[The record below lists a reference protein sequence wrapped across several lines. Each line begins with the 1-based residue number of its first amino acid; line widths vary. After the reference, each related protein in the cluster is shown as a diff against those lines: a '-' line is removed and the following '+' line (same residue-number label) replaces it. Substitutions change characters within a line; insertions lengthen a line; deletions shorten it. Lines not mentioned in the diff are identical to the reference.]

1 MPNKQLLDYVYSQ
14 LAQGVSQE
22 IIKTNLIT
30 GGGWVEAD
38 VMAAFEF
45 VKLNP
50 QTQPNPPLQPPITA
64 NPATFTATNTPVNN
78 PQGFSSP
85 IEQPQIIN
93 NKKHLSV
100 YVICFAVLAILISAT
115 AFAYFEKIGPFGI
128 KQYTEANFLSSILEK
143 TTQIQSSSYKATA
156 SLAITP
162 REEGAE
168 PFEIKISNNEALKKL
183 YANDYKRA
191 QDVNSILS
199 QLKYQEPLP
208 SSLEKFFQDL
218 KSKNTYFYGT
228 VPSLKDPATGNPYQ
242 YTLTDGGK
250 NFSLKVSF
258 ETKEAI
264 SNIKKSYGYTN
275 EGTPISGQ
283 EVTFTK
289 ESESYLYL
297 QPEPP
302 KPFLLQMEEYTTYL
316 PAELSADMSLSAAA
330 DLEKSNWKFNI
341 DANGNFGDLTYKV
354 NIDALKKDSDYFI
367 KINNIPSLFLGA
379 LSSVK
384 GEWVKLT
391 TASESSNRY
400 DELSLIAKSL
410 PEMEQTYK
418 ENKEEFSKIIKK
430 VVQFAD
436 EEKLIEFGKKPSSE
450 KIADRTLYRYD
461 IKIRKEAVVPFY
473 KKLLAEA
480 SNGEYKNYQF
490 IINDPGL
497 LEYFES
503 NEFEEIF
510 DYYNKNTFL
519 TVWTDK
525 AGFPAQI
532 EYRMRV
538 VPSEKVTQLS
548 DKQANIV
555 FTFSILDINQ
565 EVIIDTPSNAKN
577 LKDIIK
583 NSPLGE
589 AMNTGANASIKANLA
604 NIRANGE
611 LYYDSNNSYGKA
623 SAKGKCDTAN
633 TLFTDKNIKSA
644 IDSVK
649 KTHESN
655 EIKDTISC
663 WSSSTAWALSAKLI
677 TDDPEQSHWC
687 VDSTGVSKVTNAH
700 ASSTNCPN

>member
-1 MPNKQLLDYVYSQ
+1 MPNKQLLDYIYSQ

-22 IIKTNLIT
+22 VIKTNLIT

-50 QTQPNPPLQPPITA
+50 KTQPDSPSQPQTITNNA
-64 NPATFTATNTPVNN
+64 PFTATTTPATTTQSFN
-78 PQGFSSP
+78 STA
-85 IEQPQIIN
+85 EQPATIK
-93 NKKHLSV
+93 NKRHPAL
-100 YVICFAVLAILISAT
+100 YVVCFALLVILISAT

-128 KQYTEANFLSSILEK
+128 KQYTETNFLSGILEK

-156 SLAITP
+156 SLAIAP

-168 PFEIKISNNEALKKL
+168 PFEVKISKAQELKKL
-183 YANDYKRA
+183 YASDYKRA
-191 QDVNSILS
+191 QDINSILS
-199 QLKYQEPLP
+199 QLKYSEPLP
-208 SSLEKFFQDL
+208 SSLEKFFKDL
-218 KSKNTYFYGT
+218 KSKNTYFYGNE
-228 VPSLKDPATGNPYQ
+228 PSLKDPATGAPYQ
-242 YTLTDGGK
+242 YTITDGGK

-264 SNIKKSYGYTN
+264 SSIKKSYDYTK

-289 ESESYLYL
+289 KSGSYLYL

-330 DLEKSNWKFNI
+330 DLEKANWKFNI

-354 NIDALKKDSDYFI
+354 NIDALKKDADYFI

-391 TASESSNRY
+391 AASESSKSY
-400 DELSLIAKSL
+400 DELSFIAKSL
-410 PEMEQTYK
+410 PEMEETYK

-430 VVQFAD
+430 AVQFAD

-450 KIADRTLYRYD
+450 KVADRTLYRYD
-461 IKIRKEAVVPFY
+461 IKIRKDAVVPFY
-473 KKLLAEA
+473 KKLLAETT
-480 SNGEYKNYQF
+480 NGEYKNYQF

-503 NEFEEIF
+503 KEFEEVF

-532 EYRMRV
+532 EYRMRI

-548 DKQANIV
+548 DKQANLV

-565 EVIIDTPSNAKN
+565 EVIIETPSNAKN

-604 NIRANGE
+604 NIRAQGE
-611 LYYDSNNSYGKA
+611 LYYDINNSYGKA
-623 SAKGKCDTAN
+623 SAKGQCM
-633 TLFTDKNIKSA
+633 
-644 IDSVK
+644 
-649 KTHESN
+649 
-655 EIKDTISC
+655 
-663 WSSSTAWALSAKLI
+663 
-677 TDDPEQSHWC
+677 Q
-687 VDSTGVSKVTNAH
+687 
-700 ASSTNCPN
+700 